1 VIKPSY
7 GIHLRR
13 KFFTGS
19 KTWVFDFMARS
30 TEREC
35 MVLAV
40 VVWHLWV
47 ARNGVR
53 NGENLRPPHQVAGQ
67 IKAYVEMIELQF
79 FSPDT
84 SNRRETKLSSPRWS
98 PPPEG
103 TVFINVDAALFSPS
117 RRMGIGVVIRNH
129 KGECLTAYSELQD
142 EVTAPEIAEALALRR
157 AVSLANDEGFD
168 KAMVVSDCLSLIL
181 RLQSS
186 ELDRSMVGVVVQDI
200 KLLAASFASIS
211 FSHVYRQCN
220 ESAHIMARSAEH
232 FRSSIFRNFAPECIG
247 KTLCNDLL

>member
-1 VIKPSY
+1 
-7 GIHLRR
+7 
-13 KFFTGS
+13 
-19 KTWVFDFMARS
+19 
-30 TEREC
+30 
-35 MVLAV
+35 
-40 VVWHLWV
+40 
-47 ARNGVR
+47 
-53 NGENLRPPHQVAGQ
+53 
-67 IKAYVEMIELQF
+67 MIELQF

-84 SNRRETKLSSPRWS
+84 SNRREIKLSIPRWS
-98 PPPEG
+98 PPLEG
-103 TVFINVDAALFSPS
+103 TVFINVDATLFSPS

-157 AVSLANDEGFD
+157 TVSLANDEGFD

-186 ELDRSMVGVVVQDI
+186 ELDRNMVGVVVQDI

-220 ESAHIMARSAEH
+220 ESE
-232 FRSSIFRNFAPECIG
+232 
-247 KTLCNDLL
+247 LCER